1 MQTDDSQVSVLH
13 YFSGILKKKNELTH
27 TGLMLHYMP
36 SYCVL
41 TSIDV
46 DECVSGP
53 CQNGGTCVDQVNGYL
68 CQCAPGYTDL
78 QCHTGKGTD
87 QLEKNS
93 IRFVL

>member
-1 MQTDDSQVSVLH
+1 MG
-13 YFSGILKKKNELTH
+13 YLKQHTHELTH

-36 SYCVL
+36 SNCVL

-46 DECVSGP
+46 DECASGP
-53 CQNGGTCVDQVNGYL
+53 CQNGGTCVDQVNGYQ

-78 QCHTGKGTD
+78 QCQTGKGTD
-87 QLEKNS
+87 QLEKNG